1 MVFDSAR
8 TPRHHRGFAF
18 HAPSFYL
25 KDEYAI
31 ALFKD
36 LTYLLSLWCFAPSFE
51 KCRLK
56 IMLLA

>member
-8 TPRHHRGFAF
+8 TSRHHRGFAS
-18 HAPSFYL
+18 HALSFYL
-25 KDEYAI
+25 KDDYAI

-36 LTYLLSLWCFAPSFE
+36 FTYLLSLWCTAPSFE
-51 KCRLK
+51 KCHLK